1 MGPSTCFLN
10 EMMRPNITNLHI
22 YTYSTA
28 TKIIFEGNRATGV
41 EFVKDGKT
49 EKAYA
54 TREVIL
60 CAGAV
65 NTPKLLMLSGIGPKH
80 ELERHDISMRLDLPV
95 GQGLQ
100 DHVVFLGMVV
110 TTTDDLIGL
119 KDFNKS
125 IEEYNTSRTGL
136 LTIPGT
142 FEALLFTSSGVGS
155 ETDDDPDI
163 ELELTA
169 LFPSPEIGKS
179 KYVSQQVYD
188 KYYKPMFGKNGFM
201 NAVAM
206 VKPKSRGAVYLR
218 SKKPEDKPHINPNML
233 SENIDLTRIVNGTLK
248 LLGLFDTKAMKDIG
262 AEVWKKKFPYCSQFD
277 VWSPDYVTCFVQHTA
292 FPGQHVCCTCAM
304 GEHQRAVVD
313 SSLRVK
319 NTEGLRV
326 VDASVMPQI
335 VSGNTYATVLMIG
348 AKAAD
353 MILQDAKKNPSVK
366 P

>member
-1 MGPSTCFLN
+1 MQLERKHGPGNGVSACEEGAEAAGVTHLLVDVCLAEGSAWCASAWWQGAGREVVRAVLEAADAEGVGGARAGYSRVQSNTAYGVRMGPSTCFLN

-80 ELERHDISMRLDLPV
+80 ELERHD
-95 GQGLQ
+95 
-100 DHVVFLGMVV
+100 
-110 TTTDDLIGL
+110 
-119 KDFNKS
+119 
-125 IEEYNTSRTGL
+125 
-136 LTIPGT
+136 
-142 FEALLFTSSGVGS
+142 
-155 ETDDDPDI
+155 
-163 ELELTA
+163 
-169 LFPSPEIGKS
+169 
-179 KYVSQQVYD
+179 VYD